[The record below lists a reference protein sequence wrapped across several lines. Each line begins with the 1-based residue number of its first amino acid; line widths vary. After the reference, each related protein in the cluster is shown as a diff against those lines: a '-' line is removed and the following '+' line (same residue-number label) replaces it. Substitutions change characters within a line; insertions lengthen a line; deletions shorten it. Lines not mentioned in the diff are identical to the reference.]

1 MAELT
6 KAPLR
11 VSVVSADQELW
22 SGEAKQVV
30 AKTLIGEL
38 GILRGH
44 EPVLAILAPLLA
56 LLFKWVIDERVG
68 VIIASAF
75 ALHTAWHWL
84 TDRAAALTAYDW
96 SMSDPAT
103 LARLLRV
110 LMVLVAAAGGAWV
123 IRAFR
128 KR

>member
-44 EPVLAILAPLLA
+44 EPVLAILAPGE
-56 LLFKWVIDERVG
+56 VRI
-68 VIIASAF
+68 
-75 ALHTAWHWL
+75 
-84 TDRAAALTAYDW
+84 
-96 SMSDPAT
+96 T
-103 LARLLRV
+103 LDDGSVVKVKAEDGFFSFENDNVTVVSRDA
-110 LMVLVAAAGGAWV
+110 VLVQG
-123 IRAFR
+123 
-128 KR
+128 